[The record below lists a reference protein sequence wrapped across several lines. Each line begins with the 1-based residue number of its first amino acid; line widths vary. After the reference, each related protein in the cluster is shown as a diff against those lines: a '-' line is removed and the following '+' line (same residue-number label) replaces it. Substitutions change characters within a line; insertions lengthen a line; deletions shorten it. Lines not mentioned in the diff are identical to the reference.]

1 MGRVLKVVEPVE
13 KAEMLVEI
21 EDNRISLQVLTLF
34 IKSAKYRI
42 YD

>member
-21 EDNRISLQVLTLF
+21 EDNRINL
-34 IKSAKYRI
+34 
-42 YD
+42 